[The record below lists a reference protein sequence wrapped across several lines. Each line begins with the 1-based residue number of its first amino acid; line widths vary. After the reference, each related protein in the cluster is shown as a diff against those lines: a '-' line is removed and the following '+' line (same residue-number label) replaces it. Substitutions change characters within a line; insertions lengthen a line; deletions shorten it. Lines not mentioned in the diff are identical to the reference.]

1 MNIKIFLERLQI
13 TPKVRDSGKWQ
24 VASGKWQVAS
34 ARGSCFEKVE
44 PSENDL
50 FFVTVSSKSNLEAA
64 MFGFFWGGARVHQL
78 PRVPRWSRD
87 FNGKDDALGRARKPL
102 RQCLP
107 CK

>member
-24 VASGKWQVAS
+24 VAS
-34 ARGSCFEKVE
+34 ARGSCFKKVE

>member
-24 VASGKWQVAS
+24 VAS
-34 ARGSCFEKVE
+34 ARGSCFKKVE

-64 MFGFFWGGARVHQL
+64 MFGFFWGGGHASISCRESHDGVGI
-78 PRVPRWSRD
+78 SM
-87 FNGKDDALGRARKPL
+87 GKMML
-102 RQCLP
+102 
-107 CK
+107 